1 MNRTHKFRQGMLMAL
16 AMFTAVLVF
25 AAPQRCADALHA
37 GLVLCGGPLLVS
49 LFPFLIVS
57 ALLMGCGAGP
67 LLGFAFQPAARA
79 IGVRAKAAGSVLLIG
94 FLGGFAPAAAAVAQ
108 AVHTGQLTPRQAS
121 ALLPAC
127 VCSGP
132 SFVILTVGEQ
142 MLGSRALGVRLFA
155 AQLLAGYL
163 TAAVLC
169 LTLKKDQPAFAFLVS
184 VCAAAGVLAAVLHQ
198 AQPVLDWL
206 DTWDGYFQGAGL
218 GCLVRVLGIA
228 LAAQFAADT
237 CREAGMAAA
246 ATAAELG
253 GRILALLQALPLLQE
268 LLDCF
273 AGYLQ

>member
-1 MNRTHKFRQGMLMAL
+1 MLIFQLAAL
-16 AMFTAVLVF
+16 TF
-25 AAPQRCADALHA
+25 
-37 GLVLCGGPLLVS
+37 
-49 LFPFLIVS
+49 
-57 ALLMGCGAGP
+57 
-67 LLGFAFQPAARA
+67 
-79 IGVRAKAAGSVLLIG
+79 
-94 FLGGFAPAAAAVAQ
+94 
-108 AVHTGQLTPRQAS
+108 
-121 ALLPAC
+121 
-127 VCSGP
+127 
-132 SFVILTVGEQ
+132 
-142 MLGSRALGVRLFA
+142 
-155 AQLLAGYL
+155 

-206 DTWDGYFQGAGL
+206 DTWGGYFQGAGL

-237 CREAGMAAA
+237 CRA

>member
-1 MNRTHKFRQGMLMAL
+1 MLIFQLAAL
-16 AMFTAVLVF
+16 TF
-25 AAPQRCADALHA
+25 
-37 GLVLCGGPLLVS
+37 
-49 LFPFLIVS
+49 
-57 ALLMGCGAGP
+57 
-67 LLGFAFQPAARA
+67 
-79 IGVRAKAAGSVLLIG
+79 
-94 FLGGFAPAAAAVAQ
+94 
-108 AVHTGQLTPRQAS
+108 
-121 ALLPAC
+121 
-127 VCSGP
+127 
-132 SFVILTVGEQ
+132 
-142 MLGSRALGVRLFA
+142 
-155 AQLLAGYL
+155 

-198 AQPVLDWL
+198 ARPVLDWL
-206 DTWDGYFQGAGL
+206 DTWGGYFQGAGL

-253 GRILALLQALPLLQE
+253 GRILVLLQAPPLLQE

>member
-1 MNRTHKFRQGMLMAL
+1 MLIFQLAAL
-16 AMFTAVLVF
+16 TF
-25 AAPQRCADALHA
+25 
-37 GLVLCGGPLLVS
+37 
-49 LFPFLIVS
+49 
-57 ALLMGCGAGP
+57 
-67 LLGFAFQPAARA
+67 
-79 IGVRAKAAGSVLLIG
+79 
-94 FLGGFAPAAAAVAQ
+94 
-108 AVHTGQLTPRQAS
+108 
-121 ALLPAC
+121 
-127 VCSGP
+127 
-132 SFVILTVGEQ
+132 
-142 MLGSRALGVRLFA
+142 
-155 AQLLAGYL
+155 

-198 AQPVLDWL
+198 AQPV
-206 DTWDGYFQGAGL
+206 
-218 GCLVRVLGIA
+218 

>member
-1 MNRTHKFRQGMLMAL
+1 MLIFQLAAL
-16 AMFTAVLVF
+16 TF
-25 AAPQRCADALHA
+25 
-37 GLVLCGGPLLVS
+37 
-49 LFPFLIVS
+49 
-57 ALLMGCGAGP
+57 
-67 LLGFAFQPAARA
+67 
-79 IGVRAKAAGSVLLIG
+79 
-94 FLGGFAPAAAAVAQ
+94 
-108 AVHTGQLTPRQAS
+108 
-121 ALLPAC
+121 
-127 VCSGP
+127 
-132 SFVILTVGEQ
+132 
-142 MLGSRALGVRLFA
+142 
-155 AQLLAGYL
+155 

-169 LTLKKDQPAFAFLVS
+169 LTLKKDQPA

-206 DTWDGYFQGAGL
+206 DTWGGYFQGAGL

>member
-1 MNRTHKFRQGMLMAL
+1 MLIFQLAAL
-16 AMFTAVLVF
+16 TF
-25 AAPQRCADALHA
+25 
-37 GLVLCGGPLLVS
+37 
-49 LFPFLIVS
+49 
-57 ALLMGCGAGP
+57 
-67 LLGFAFQPAARA
+67 
-79 IGVRAKAAGSVLLIG
+79 
-94 FLGGFAPAAAAVAQ
+94 
-108 AVHTGQLTPRQAS
+108 
-121 ALLPAC
+121 
-127 VCSGP
+127 
-132 SFVILTVGEQ
+132 
-142 MLGSRALGVRLFA
+142 
-155 AQLLAGYL
+155 

-206 DTWDGYFQGAGL
+206 DTWDVYFQGAGL

-273 AGYLQ
+273 GGYLQ

>member
-1 MNRTHKFRQGMLMAL
+1 MLIFQLAAL
-16 AMFTAVLVF
+16 TF
-25 AAPQRCADALHA
+25 
-37 GLVLCGGPLLVS
+37 
-49 LFPFLIVS
+49 
-57 ALLMGCGAGP
+57 
-67 LLGFAFQPAARA
+67 
-79 IGVRAKAAGSVLLIG
+79 
-94 FLGGFAPAAAAVAQ
+94 
-108 AVHTGQLTPRQAS
+108 
-121 ALLPAC
+121 
-127 VCSGP
+127 
-132 SFVILTVGEQ
+132 
-142 MLGSRALGVRLFA
+142 
-155 AQLLAGYL
+155 

-206 DTWDGYFQGAGL
+206 DTWAGL

>member
-1 MNRTHKFRQGMLMAL
+1 MLIFQLAAL
-16 AMFTAVLVF
+16 TF
-25 AAPQRCADALHA
+25 
-37 GLVLCGGPLLVS
+37 
-49 LFPFLIVS
+49 
-57 ALLMGCGAGP
+57 
-67 LLGFAFQPAARA
+67 
-79 IGVRAKAAGSVLLIG
+79 
-94 FLGGFAPAAAAVAQ
+94 
-108 AVHTGQLTPRQAS
+108 
-121 ALLPAC
+121 
-127 VCSGP
+127 
-132 SFVILTVGEQ
+132 
-142 MLGSRALGVRLFA
+142 
-155 AQLLAGYL
+155 

-206 DTWDGYFQGAGL
+206 DTWGGYFQGAG
-218 GCLVRVLGIA
+218 
-228 LAAQFAADT
+228 QFAADT